1 MTETNEAQT
10 NEAQTN
16 EAQTNEA
23 QTNDFLASTCGNCG
37 AELVG
42 NVQSPDESL
51 CCDCYRY
58 NNDDNDYVEN

>member
-10 NEAQTN
+10 NEAPR
-16 EAQTNEA
+16 
-23 QTNDFLASTCGNCG
+23 NDFLVSTCCHCG

-42 NVQSPDESL
+42 NVQSPDDGL

-58 NNDDNDYVEN
+58 NNDDNYYVETESDV